1 MIDIHT
7 LAATCPTRLL
17 DDYDVGE
24 SFFFASPERTLLARG
39 TCARVACHGDVA
51 ELPEQVAELLNSLRV
66 SDDDLPLVVGALPF
80 DSTMPAQLVVPL
92 AVTQAEALHSAT
104 ITRSQGFMPPCA
116 IDPVPEPAEYLRYVA
131 RAVTHLQRGDL
142 AKVVLARS
150 LYLTSPER
158 IEVPQV
164 LGNLVQLNR
173 QGYTF
178 ATDLPPRDNVSMLD
192 GATARPRTLI
202 GASPE
207 LLISRSGMQIVS
219 NPLAGSAPRSDD
231 PAEDR
236 RRAEA
241 LLSSAKDL
249 HEHAVVV
256 DAVAAALR
264 PFCRRLDVPAT
275 PSLIHTATMW
285 HLSTRITGELADP
298 TTSSLTLALALHPTP
313 AVCGFPTDHARALI
327 QSLEPFDRGFY
338 TGVVGWCDAGG
349 DGEWVVALRCAEV
362 ADRTL
367 RLFAGAGIVGESQP
381 EAELAET
388 SAKFRTMLNALG
400 LNQQAR
406 TV

>member
-1 MIDIHT
+1 MIDTHT
-7 LAATCPTRLL
+7 LAATCPARLL

-24 SFFFASPERTLLARG
+24 SFFFASPEHTLLARG
-39 TCARVACHGDVA
+39 RDVTVACHSLDEA
-51 ELPEQVAELLNSLRV
+51 SDLPAQVAELLNSLRV
-66 SDDDLPLVVGALPF
+66 SDADLPLVVGALPF
-80 DSTMPAQLVVPL
+80 DRATPAQLVVPL
-92 AVTQAEALHSAT
+92 AVTQAVTLHSAK
-104 ITRSQGFMPPCA
+104 ITPTQRFMPPCA
-116 IDPVPEPAEYLRYVA
+116 IDPVPEPAEYLRYVE
-131 RAVTHLQRGDL
+131 RAITHLQRGDL
-142 AKVVLARS
+142 DKVVLARS
-150 LYLTSPER
+150 LHLTSPER
-158 IEVPQV
+158 IDVQEV
-164 LGNLVQLNR
+164 LRNLAQLNP

-178 ATDLPPRDNVSMLD
+178 ATDLPQ
-192 GATARPRTLI
+192 GTAARPHTLI

-231 PAEDR
+231 PIEDQ
-236 RRAEA
+236 RRATA

-256 DAVAAALR
+256 AAVAEALR
-264 PFCRRLDVPAT
+264 PFCRRLHVPAT

-285 HLSTRITGELADP
+285 HLSTRVTGELADP
-298 TTSSLTLALALHPTP
+298 ATSSLTLALALHPTP
-313 AVCGFPTDHARALI
+313 AVCGFPTDHARSLI
-327 QSLEPFDRGFY
+327 QALEPFDRGFY

-367 RLFAGAGIVGESQP
+367 RLFAGAGIVGASRP